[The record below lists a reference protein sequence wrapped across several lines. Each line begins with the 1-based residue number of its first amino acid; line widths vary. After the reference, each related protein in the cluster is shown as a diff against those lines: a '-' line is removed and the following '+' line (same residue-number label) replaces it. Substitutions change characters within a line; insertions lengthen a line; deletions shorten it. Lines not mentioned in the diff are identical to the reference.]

1 MGRHVGK
8 KILFIVWCFLHQIG
22 TTLAEWTVLFVMQGD
37 NNLSFFMHQ
46 NIATLK
52 HIGST
57 KDVNLLVQWD
67 EPVKHT
73 TWRYK
78 VGQGKLIQD
87 ASLPQDMGVNPQQE
101 LIDACK
107 WAFLKYPA
115 KKQALIL
122 WNHGSGI
129 LDEQRDWRK
138 YRGILY
144 DFSSKKCLTNQGL
157 KLALTTIHQEVLNGK
172 KFDLLGMD
180 ACLMA
185 MLEIAYQIKDFT
197 HYFVASENIE
207 HAPGWHY
214 EIIVRNLINA
224 PKNYTAAPLAHLI
237 VHSFELFNIDRNS
250 IYTQSALDLSK
261 ITLLKENVHE
271 LATVSL
277 AHANSLI
284 LRKCILAARR
294 SSLEFDG
301 GNFIDLYD
309 FYSKLEYEITLQKA
323 HLREIYPQLLPPLTT
338 GKQLIKQVV
347 IGHRSGRSVA
357 RAQGL
362 SIYFPRTATLHL
374 PYYDTLFAQK
384 TDWPLFLKSFSFT
397 EKKKITAQKA
407 VLKAH

>member
-1 MGRHVGK
+1 MGRRVGK
-8 KILFIVWCFLHQIG
+8 KILFIVWCSLHQIG

-52 HIGST
+52 QIGST
-57 KDVNLLVQWD
+57 QHVNLLVQWD
-67 EPVKHT
+67 EPIKHT

-78 VGQGKLIQD
+78 VGRGKLIQD
-87 ASLPQDMGVNPQQE
+87 ASLPQDMGINPQQE

-129 LDEQRDWRK
+129 LDEQRDWGK

-144 DFSSKKCLTNQGL
+144 DFSSKKCLTNEGL
-157 KLALTTIHQEVLNGK
+157 KRALTTIHHEVLNGK

-185 MLEIAYQIKDFT
+185 MLEIAYQIKDFA

-207 HAPGWHY
+207 YAPGWHY

-250 IYTQSALDLSK
+250 IYTQSALDLNQ

-271 LATVSL
+271 LAALSL
-277 AHANSLI
+277 AHAHSPI
-284 LRKCILAARR
+284 IKKCILAARQG
-294 SSLEFDG
+294 SLEFDG

-309 FYSKLEYEITLQKA
+309 FYSRLEHEITLQKA
-323 HLREIYPQLLPPLTT
+323 YLKDIYHQLLPTLTA
-338 GKQLIKQVV
+338 GKQLIKQAV

-357 RAQGL
+357 RARGL
-362 SIYFPRTATLHL
+362 SIYFPRAAELHQ

-384 TDWPLFLKSFSFT
+384 TYWPLFLKSFPFT
-397 EKKKITAQKA
+397 DKKKRLRKKPI
-407 VLKAH
+407 